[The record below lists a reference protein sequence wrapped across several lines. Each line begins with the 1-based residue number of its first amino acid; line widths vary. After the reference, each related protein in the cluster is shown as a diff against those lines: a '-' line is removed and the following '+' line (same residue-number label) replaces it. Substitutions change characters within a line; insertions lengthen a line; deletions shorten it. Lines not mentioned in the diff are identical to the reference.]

1 MGRNGSGEASHII
14 PKPRQNPPDRR
25 KNRGSIKHW
34 GEGVNRNHW
43 LGRPMDTS
51 RQKRSS
57 HFRNIFGWGKGAR
70 PEPKMGK
77 NERKTKEKERT
88 KEQII
93 LNIEGRKGNKKG
105 RGGRGGR
112 NT

>member
-51 RQKRSS
+51 CQKRSS
-57 HFRNIFGWGKGAR
+57 HFRNIFGWGKGTR

-77 NERKTKEKERT
+77 TREKQKKK